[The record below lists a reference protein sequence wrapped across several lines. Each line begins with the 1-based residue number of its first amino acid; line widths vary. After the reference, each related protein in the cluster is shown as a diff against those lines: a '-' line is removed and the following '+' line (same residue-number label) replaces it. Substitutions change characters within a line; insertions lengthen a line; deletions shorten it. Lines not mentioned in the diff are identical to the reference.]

1 MYLSLEGISLTL
13 YILIALNYVNNSSL
27 EASIKYFFLGMLSS
41 SFIIYGI
48 SIIYG
53 IFGFTN
59 FLKLKRFFS
68 FINFKEN
75 LINCELKLL
84 IEFSDLNSQFIKIDY
99 NLILLKISLIF
110 ILFGFFFKLSTF
122 PCSLWIPD
130 IYEGSQLFITFFLST
145 TIKIII
151 FLFFFRLFFYTFS
164 IFFLVIY
171 PFILISAFG
180 SIILGNFGA
189 ILQKKIKRFIAYT
202 SIFQIGFMLL
212 GLSSNTLQSFQSF
225 LVYLIFYFV
234 SSIILFGILL
244 HVKCF
249 ITDINLNTIF
259 DLKNLYIYNSLY
271 SIFFSISIFSI
282 AGIPPI
288 AGFFSKYLVL
298 LSFFGNTY
306 YFLTLFLFFFNG
318 ISIFYYLRLLK
329 NIFFEI
335 KNWFEFFYSNK
346 LFLFYSFIF
355 EVNLILFFCLFF
367 LIIIPIFSLNILINF
382 TTSFIENI
390 I

>member
-130 IYEGSQLFITFFLST
+130 IYEGSQLFITFFLSF